1 MIEPQQ
7 PTLNYQHWF
16 AGGDIFYRQ
25 TDRQHLENA
34 VDALVSG
41 ERGLAVIANHET
53 PLDHYA
59 RILLTRLRERK
70 AFQLEVLVPTDTE
83 SLLQRFN
90 DLMAAVSLEQATEHA
105 ASSTPAKLLVISDPK
120 LVKDDQ
126 WALMERLL
134 NDFPGIN
141 LRLILLINKTG
152 YADYQRPLD
161 LLGRKLHR
169 WLLETPSDQE
179 AQQLLQ
185 AARQQ
190 GYASEVETLLLQTEL
205 GDAVGLSKAPTE
217 TDHNPTSIESV
228 AESAIQADAETNPEA
243 TCDPS
248 LHDANLQSSE
258 DSNPRVWQGMAL
270 ILIMAFA
277 AVAWQLIARLNQPVA
292 VTTELPII
300 AQPHELPLAENILAP
315 PPESGQGTYIQ
326 PQQQTLQPV
335 SDRANLS
342 AEIAVAE
349 NAPAALGVE
358 PQAQQGAQKES
369 QQEAQLKDQ
378 LKAQPRPTG
387 QAPVT
392 AVDIV
397 NNSGPDDFFVQHIV
411 LSDRDQAV
419 KFTQRYPQLRQALLL
434 PIKTQQTVGIAV
446 LSGPFESRSLAEQ
459 FAKEIDLAA
468 DYWIRGAGQF
478 RIALVTE

>member
-1 MIEPQQ
+1 MMESQQ

-25 TDRQHLENA
+25 TDRQHLEDA

-59 RILLTRLRERK
+59 RMLLTRLRERK
-70 AFQLEVLVPTDTE
+70 AFQLEVLLPTDTE

-126 WALMERLL
+126 WALIERLL
-134 NDFPGIN
+134 SDFPGIN

-169 WLLETPSDQE
+169 WLLEMPSAQE

-190 GYASEVETLLLQTEL
+190 GYASEVETLLLQTGL
-205 GDAVGLSKAPTE
+205 GVAVGLSKAPTE

-228 AESAIQADAETNPEA
+228 AESAIQADAETNPEP

-248 LHDANLQSSE
+248 LHDANLQSTE
-258 DSNPRVWQGMAL
+258 GSNPRARLGMAL
-270 ILIMAFA
+270 ILIMAIA
-277 AVAWQLIARLNQPVA
+277 AVAWQLTARLNQPVA
-292 VTTELPII
+292 VTTELQIV
-300 AQPHELPLAENILAP
+300 AQPHGLPLAENILAP
-315 PPESGQGTYIQ
+315 PPESIQ
-326 PQQQTLQPV
+326 YAYTRPQQQNPQPMA
-335 SDRANLS
+335 DGANLS
-342 AEIAVAE
+342 GEIAVAE
-349 NAPAALGVE
+349 NAPAALSVE
-358 PQAQQGAQKES
+358 PQAQQ
-369 QQEAQLKDQ
+369 EAQGIDQ
-378 LKAQPRPTG
+378 LKAQPRSTG

-392 AVDIV
+392 AIDIV
-397 NNSGPDDFFVQHIV
+397 NNSDPDDFFVQHIV

-446 LSGPFESRSLAEQ
+446 LSGPFESRPLAEQ
-459 FAKEIDLAA
+459 FAKDSSVSA
-468 DYWIRGAGQF
+468 DYWIRGAGQL